1 MSRFDHGPDVTV
13 LQNQASPFTCSPDDD
28 IHHRPGQV
36 VRSNHLVGKQHPK
49 RGVDPAQQAISEI
62 RFVPRL
68 YGIDVRRPE
77 EINASVPMQN
87 SLCKRSNQG

>member
-1 MSRFDHGPDVTV
+1 MHALPPELLRSTGLGTGSPCGGVNRFDNGQDVTV
-13 LQNQASPFTCSPDDD
+13 LENQASPFTCFPDDD

-62 RFVPRL
+62 RSFRVST
-68 YGIDVRRPE
+68 G
-77 EINASVPMQN
+77 
-87 SLCKRSNQG
+87 